1 MGLVPGYTPAQDSM
15 VIWTPSTGFLN
26 KPGDLSAGYQLQPQV
41 TSVYDV
47 PGLLLS
53 APDCTQA
60 AGGAFVS
67 AACVDQALA
76 VQQENFRRTAAYNA
90 GTLKLP
96 AAPTPPAPPPP
107 KPYVAPPAPV
117 VSKPPAPIVPPSPAG
132 GAPLPT
138 GSAINDNLTGGY
150 VNSATDFLSGESS
163 VAGFNIPTWGFL
175 AAGAAALFFLAGR
188 H

>member
-1 MGLVPGYTPAQDSM
+1 M

-26 KPGDLSAGYQLQPQV
+26 QPGTLSAGYQLQPQV

-67 AACVDQALA
+67 AGCVDQALA

-96 AAPTPPAPPPP
+96 AAPPPPPPPAP
-107 KPYVAPPAPV
+107 KPYVAPTTPV
-117 VSKPPAPIVPPSPAG
+117 ATKAPIVPAITPPAG
-132 GAPLPT
+132 GTPLPT
-138 GSAINDNLTGGY
+138 GPAINDNLTGGY
-150 VNSATDFLSGESS
+150 VNSATDFLSGENS
-163 VAGFNIPTWGFL
+163 VAGFNIPTWGLL